1 MNNKI
6 LKENDQSVYQQQVD
20 MAAILERL
28 KQFSS
33 LVDNGKLSRD
43 DATLTYAHALIEKF
57 EEYNTEEAKK
67 FTRDKKIPVRE
78 MMQNFSTS
86 LKQLFPDKYD
96 SEFNSFFSK
105 GQIFPKTSEK
115 PSDSPASPD
124 KEEAKK
130 EDEAPTPTSP
140 DEGGLQYD
148 EDKPEEADQKDSDRE
163 FDYDEDKPDGADQSK
178 SGEAEKPSDKTYHGS
193 SIVDYLEM
201 NGKPS
206 DFESREILAKKMG
219 IPEYRGT
226 ASQNL
231 LMLSTLKSGKTEVS
245 PNEAGI
251 AGKVETSPQIDF
263 AGSKQNAYVD
273 MGGGRYAPASE
284 NELGDP
290 KVQLYIKNPKKGQ
303 GEYMKPNYIKIRR
316 EGSDLRPQSKF
327 GGVLGSAS
335 NFLGDI
341 GNTLSGKTRSNRE
354 EAGNGEYTKNR
365 DGTYTRN
372 M

>member
-1 MNNKI
+1 MI
-6 LKENDQSVYQQQVD
+6 
-20 MAAILERL
+20 ERF
-28 KQFSS
+28 K
-33 LVDNGKLSRD
+33 
-43 DATLTYAHALIEKF
+43 
-57 EEYNTEEAKK
+57 EYNTKEAQRFTEE
-67 FTRDKKIPVRE
+67 KKIPVVDTL
-78 MMQNFSTS
+78 QNLSTS
-86 LKQLFPDKYD
+86 LKQLFPEKYD
-96 SEFNSFFSK
+96 SEFNPIFSRN
-105 GQIFPKTSEK
+105 GIFPKTSGK
-115 PSDSPASPD
+115 PSDSKASPD
-124 KEEAKK
+124 KEAE
-130 EDEAPTPTSP
+130 PSTPTSP
-140 DEGGLQYD
+140 DEDGLQYD

-163 FDYDEDKPDGADQSK
+163 VEYDEDKPDGADK
-178 SGEAEKPSDKTYHGS
+178 PESGEAEKPSDKTYHGS

-219 IPEYRGT
+219 ISDYRGT

-231 LMLSTLKSGKTEVS
+231 SMLSALKGGKTEVS
-245 PNEAGI
+245 PNQAGV

-273 MGGGRYAPASE
+273 MGGGRYAPASAD
-284 NELGDP
+284 ELADP
-290 KVQLYIKNPKKGQ
+290 KIQLYVKNPKKGQ
-303 GEYMKPNYIKIRR
+303 GEYMKPNYVKVRR

-354 EAGNGEYTKNR
+354 EAGNGEYTRNR

-372 M
+372 I

>member
-28 KQFSS
+28 KEFVS
-33 LVDNGKLSRD
+33 LVDNGKFSGND
-43 DATLTYAHALIEKF
+43 ETLTYAHRLIEKF
-57 EEYNTEEAKK
+57 QEYNTEEAKK
-67 FTRDKKIPVRE
+67 FTREKKIPVRD
-78 MMQNFSTS
+78 MMENFSTS
-86 LKQLFPDKYD
+86 LKKLFPDKYD
-96 SEFNSFFSK
+96 SEFGSFFSK
-105 GQIFPKTSEK
+105 RQIFPKTS
-115 PSDSPASPD
+115 DSAVSPD
-124 KEEAKK
+124 KKEEVKK
-130 EDEAPTPTSP
+130 EAEPPTPTSP
-140 DEGGLQYD
+140 DEEGLQYD
-148 EDKPEEADQKDSDRE
+148 EDKPEGADQKDSDRE
-163 FDYDEDKPDGADQSK
+163 VEYDEDKPDGADK
-178 SGEAEKPSDKTYHGS
+178 PESGEAKKPSDKTYHGS

-219 IPEYRGT
+219 ISDYRGT

-231 LMLSTLKSGKTEVS
+231 SMLSALKGGKTEVS
-245 PNEAGI
+245 PNQAGV

-273 MGGGRYAPASE
+273 MGGGRYAPASAD
-284 NELGDP
+284 ELADP
-290 KVQLYIKNPKKGQ
+290 KIQLYIKNPKKGQ
-303 GEYMKPNYIKIRR
+303 GEYMKPNYIKVRR

-354 EAGNGEYTKNR
+354 EAGNGEYTRNR

-372 M
+372 I

>member
-1 MNNKI
+1 MNNRF
-6 LKENDQSVYQQQVD
+6 LKEDDQSVYQQQVD
-20 MAAILERL
+20 IAAVFERI
-28 KQFSS
+28 KEFNS
-33 LVDNGKLSRD
+33 LANSDKLADD
-43 DATLTYAHALIEKF
+43 DATIEYAHNLIEKYR
-57 EEYNTEEAKK
+57 EYNTEEAKK
-67 FTRDKKIPVRE
+67 YTVEKQIPVRDILTS
-78 MMQNFSTS
+78 FATS
-86 LKQLFPDKYD
+86 LKQVFPEKYD
-96 SEFNSFFSK
+96 SEFNPIFSK
-105 GQIFPKTSEK
+105 VQISPKASGK
-115 PSDSPASPD
+115 PSDSAAEPS
-124 KEEAKK
+124 
-130 EDEAPTPTSP
+130 TPTSP
-140 DEGGLQYD
+140 DEEGLQYD
-148 EDKPEEADQKDSDRE
+148 EDKPEEADQTDSERE
-163 FDYDEDKPDGADQSK
+163 FDYDEDKPDGADQPK
-178 SGEAEKPSDKTYHGS
+178 SGEAETPSDKTYHPD
-193 SIVDYLEM
+193 SIIDYLDSK
-201 NGKPS
+201 GQPS
-206 DFESREILAKKMG
+206 DYESRKTLAQKMR
-219 IPEYRGT
+219 ISDYRGT

-231 LMLSTLKSGKTEVS
+231 SLLSALKSGKTEVS

-251 AGKVETSPQIDF
+251 AGKVETSPQINF
-263 AGSKQNAYVD
+263 AGSKQNAYID

-284 NELGDP
+284 DELADP